1 MMRTKKRGGHNGR
14 EKNQTNFSE
23 SKRGKNYGKKK
34 PRWRVALLGA
44 WRGGTWEHHEVGVI
58 DRDFVKIL

>member
-23 SKRGKNYGKKK
+23 SKSRKNYGKKN
-34 PRWRVALLGA
+34 PGGVLHCLEP